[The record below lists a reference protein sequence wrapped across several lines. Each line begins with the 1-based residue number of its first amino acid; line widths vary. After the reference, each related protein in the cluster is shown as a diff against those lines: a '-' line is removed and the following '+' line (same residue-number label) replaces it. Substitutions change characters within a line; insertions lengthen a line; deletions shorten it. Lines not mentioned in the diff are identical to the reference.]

1 MNAQVMTLNELF
13 HFQDTDISRRWYE
26 STNMTPEDAIEKATE
41 FDDMVKEKDLEYGEL
56 REEYRLLH
64 EKMTRMQTALENLRY
79 AVFAWGQ
86 TKEGGEFDDTY
97 DRYEE
102 GSVTV
107 TEYAEQY
114 CPDMN
119 VTAMFI
125 LIEHGEVA
133 EVWATEWANHWSLL
147 TTFTRVF

>member
-1 MNAQVMTLNELF
+1 MNAQAMTLNELF

-26 STNMTPEDAIEKATE
+26 TTNMTPEEAIDKATE
-41 FDDMVKEKDLEYGEL
+41 YNKMVDEKDLEYGEL

-64 EKMTRMQTALENLRY
+64 EKMTRMQTSLESRRFS
-79 AVFAWGQ
+79 AFAFEP
-86 TKEGGEFDDTY
+86 TRDGGDFDDTY

-125 LIEHGEVA
+125 LIEDGELV
-133 EVWATEWANHWSLL
+133 EVWATEWANHWSLK

>member
-1 MNAQVMTLNELF
+1 MNAQALTLDELF
-13 HFQDTDISRRWYE
+13 HFQDNDISRRWYE
-26 STNMTPEDAIEKATE
+26 ITDMTPEEAIEKASE
-41 FDDMVKEKDLEYGEL
+41 FDAIVEELSAAYGEL

-64 EKMTRMQTALENLRY
+64 EKMTRMQTALEGLRFS
-79 AVFAWGQ
+79 AFAFER
-86 TKEGGEFDDTY
+86 TRDGGDFDDTY

-125 LIEHGEVA
+125 LIEDGELV
-133 EVWATEWANHWSLL
+133 EVWATEWANHWSLK